1 MDRNGV
7 ARLVGK
13 YIAIWNESDDRL
25 RQALVEEVFTP
36 NATYTDP
43 NIVAQGAAAIGDYI
57 AGAQRNFTGMP
68 FTLGPVL
75 THHDMVHFAWQVGP
89 AGGAPVVSGFDVAS
103 FEGGRID
110 RLTGFFNGY

>member
-1 MDRNGV
+1 MDRNDA

-13 YIAIWNESDDRL
+13 YIAIWNESDDRI

-36 NATYTDP
+36 DATYTDP
-43 NIVAQGAAAIGDYI
+43 NIAARGTAPIGDYL
-57 AGAQRNFTGMP
+57 AVAQRNFTGMP

-89 AGGAPVVSGFDVAS
+89 AVGSPVVSGFDVAE
-103 FEGGRID
+103 FDGGRIA